1 MCFILFLKY
10 SKIAIL
16 KKIQASNKINT
27 TSSDFEAQ
35 MKNLKETNIQLVQEQ
50 ESLLTLLSEMELKLK
65 KYKRILKA
73 RGEAV
78 SEGDEDDDED
88 DDEEVNNYANEEKIR
103 EPENKQNGVRVFQ
116 QADDQPIVKAQSNNP
131 SFNSNSTAF
140 TPALNNFNYNT
151 TNPINE
157 NNVTSVSSDQFN
169 NLNTAATTLVT
180 ATTMTNPANYIDSFS
195 NAFDNRL
202 SFQPGNNQSQAT
214 AELQNY
220 FK

>member
-1 MCFILFLKY
+1 
-10 SKIAIL
+10 
-16 KKIQASNKINT
+16 
-27 TSSDFEAQ
+27 
-35 MKNLKETNIQLVQEQ
+35 MKNLKQTNTQLVQEQ
-50 ESLLTLLSEMELKLK
+50 ESLLTLLSEMELKLR

-73 RGEAV
+73 RGETV

-88 DDEEVNNYANEEKIR
+88 DDEEVNNYANEEKTR
-103 EPENKQNGVRVFQ
+103 ELENKPNGIRVFQ
-116 QADDQPIVKAQSNNP
+116 QAEDQQIVQAQSNNP
-131 SFNSNSTAF
+131 SFNSTETHKNNSTAF
-140 TPALNNFNYNT
+140 TSALNNFNYNT

-157 NNVTSVSSDQFN
+157 NNVTSDSSDQFS

-180 ATTMTNPANYIDSFS
+180 ATTMTNPVNYIDSFS

-202 SFQPGNNQSQAT
+202 SFQPGNNQPQTT